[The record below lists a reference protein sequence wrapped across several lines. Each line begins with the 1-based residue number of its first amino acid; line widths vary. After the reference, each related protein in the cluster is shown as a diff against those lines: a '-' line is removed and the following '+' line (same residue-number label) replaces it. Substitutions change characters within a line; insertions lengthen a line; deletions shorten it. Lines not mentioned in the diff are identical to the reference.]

1 MTARPLSLGL
11 RLGLPLLLAAPAF
24 AQRDLTDI
32 PEPDPA
38 AELAALRVADGWEA
52 TLFAA
57 DPDIAKPLQTNW
69 DARGRLW
76 VATSTVYPQLE
87 PGEVADDKIVVLE
100 DTDGDGRSDKRTV
113 FADGLLIPTGVLPDA
128 DGNGAYVA
136 NSTELLHMRDTD
148 GDGPSG
154 RPRGRPRRV
163 RHRRHPPHPAHPA
176 GRAGR
181 GDLLQ
186 PVDLYSFA
194 ARNAAR
200 PKAAGRP
207 GASGGTS
214 RTRKS
219 WRSGPAGS

>member
-11 RLGLPLLLAAPAF
+11 RLGLPFLMAAPAF
-24 AQRDLTDI
+24 GQRDLTDI
-32 PEPDPA
+32 PDPDPA

-100 DTDGDGRSDKRTV
+100 DTDGDGRSDSRTV

-136 NSTELLHMRDTD
+136 NSTELLIHAGHRRRRA
-148 GDGPSG
+148 GG
-154 RPRGRPRRV
+154 RARGRPRRV
-163 RHRRHPPHPAHPA
+163 RHRGHPPHPAHPA
-176 GRAGR
+176 GRPGR
-181 GDLLQ
+181 GDLFQ
-186 PVDLYSFA
+186 PVDLHPLPA
-194 ARNAAR
+194 GDAAR
-200 PKAAGRP
+200 PEAAGRR
-207 GASGGTS
+207 GHLAV
-214 RTRKS
+214 R
-219 WRSGPAGS
+219 AGY